1 MIPKASQKAPKW
13 RQNPFKIDDFC
24 KMHSW
29 SYFFHLL
36 SGFNTEMIIFWL
48 LWEPRGAVNEPS
60 FSSLFLSWGPLG
72 AEVVQKLSPR
82 ASWTQLWLI
91 FDRFLA
97 DLNVIYRDFW
107 LLLGIFFYSS
117 LLHLCL
123 VTGDQC
129 SGHGGRGAA
138 GKWIYIGVR
147 DYPYGIC
154 YPCAGWWGLDPPGK
168 FFRRRRRRRRRP
180 NQ

>member
-1 MIPKASQKAPKW
+1 MK
-13 RQNPFKIDDFC
+13 
-24 KMHSW
+24 
-29 SYFFHLL
+29 
-36 SGFNTEMIIFWL
+36 NTIFRL

-82 ASWTQLWLI
+82 ASWAQLWLI
-91 FDRFLA
+91 LDRFLA
-97 DLNVIYRDFW
+97 DLGMIFGDVL

-129 SGHGGRGAA
+129 SGHGGRGAV
-138 GKWIYIGVR
+138 GKWISPDDSINS
-147 DYPYGIC
+147 
-154 YPCAGWWGLDPPGK
+154 L
-168 FFRRRRRRRRRP
+168 
-180 NQ
+180 